1 MKTEDPDLAYALLT
15 PEAVRER
22 CNEIFMMAEASKL
35 DHFEVHMEHLN
46 DAVDLVLN
54 EIEVNYSNTKV
65 PFHSRWRHFQFD
77 HRNIWSELAEALS
90 EVTVMDKAR
99 RRFGLVIVAV

>member
-22 CNEIFMMAEASKL
+22 CNEIFVMAEASKL
-35 DHFEVHMEHLN
+35 DHFEVHMEHLD

-54 EIEVNYSNTKV
+54 EIEVNYSNTSIL
-65 PFHSRWRHFQFD
+65 FS
-77 HRNIWSELAEALS
+77 
-90 EVTVMDKAR
+90 MC
-99 RRFGLVIVAV
+99 